1 MTTPLV
7 FRGRTRLAL
16 IRDLAFGEW
25 SHKELA
31 IRIGST
37 PAEIT
42 AFENRY
48 GDEIVAVRA
57 ALVGRLAIETAGSWM
72 AQKQNRLAEMEGLYE
87 DNEGVIAE
95 MRDPAAMPGNN
106 LGSKRHFNL
115 ARLQLSILRA
125 ASDEVESRA
134 FMLAQPYTGDD
145 EPTTTYV
152 IEAGPHADNL
162 T

>member
-1 MTTPLV
+1 MTTPLAY
-7 FRGRTRLAL
+7 RGRTRLAL

-31 IRIGST
+31 VRTGNS

-42 AFENRY
+42 AFANRY
-48 GDEIVAVRA
+48 ADEIIEVRA
-57 ALVGRLAIETAGSWM
+57 ALAGRLAIETAGSWI
-72 AQKQNRLAEMEGLYE
+72 AKKQARLAEMQGLYE
-87 DNEGVIAE
+87 DNDEVINE
-95 MRDPAAMPGNN
+95 MRDPNAPPGNN

-115 ARLQLSILRA
+115 ARLQLAILARA
-125 ASDEVESRA
+125 ADEVESRA
-134 FMLAQPYTGDD
+134 YLLTQPRTDD